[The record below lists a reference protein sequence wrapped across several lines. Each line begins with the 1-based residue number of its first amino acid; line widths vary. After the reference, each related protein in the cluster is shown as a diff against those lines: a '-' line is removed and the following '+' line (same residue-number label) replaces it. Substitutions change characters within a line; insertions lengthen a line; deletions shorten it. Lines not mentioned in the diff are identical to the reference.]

1 MDTQEIKYELSL
13 DLQELYKYLKNKY
26 GPVPE
31 NYFMDVNCTRK
42 STKNGRGN
50 EGLFV
55 HHDYEYDPANS
66 LVSDLSKP
74 EFAKQFDYM
83 YQHAENLTYCNYLE
97 HLIIHIKINL
107 LRKEQLNGYINDGV
121 VNYMIPQLNDWYR
134 YIANLKPWQEVA
146 FSLIEDNY
154 SDYVDLVEYWL
165 SELSVDCPEVK
176 SFNWKKLSAMRKN
189 NCII

>member
-1 MDTQEIKYELSL
+1 MNKSEIKKEL
-13 DLQELYKYLKNKY
+13 DLELPALYQYLKEKY
-26 GPVPE
+26 GPVSE

-66 LVSDLSKP
+66 LVNNLSDPKV
-74 EFAKQFDYM
+74 ARQFDYM

-107 LRKEQLNGYINDGV
+107 LRKEQLGGFISDGV
-121 VNYMIPQLNDWYR
+121 INFMIPQLNDWFSYS
-134 YIANLKPWQEVA
+134 IKLQPWQEKA
-146 FSLIEDNY
+146 FSIIEYNY
-154 SDYVDLVEYWL
+154 DDYCDLLKYWL
-165 SELSVDCPEVK
+165 NHLDLTDSDREIFYKRLL
-176 SFNWKKLSAMRKN
+176 KLTS
-189 NCII
+189 I